1 MPQKKFQRKDILGIA
16 FEPWETELVMSVN
29 CHITNL
35 INECNAA
42 VFIADTYQRIERGA
56 KDKLNRLK
64 LKYDS
69 KVFDSNDGLQ
79 EWQNEYNPEID
90 YETDLRKW
98 FQKNRI
104 TVSSRVLEK
113 SDHIFS
119 CFERSPFYKP
129 MTDRQKA
136 AILYFYIQKVERCLN
151 EFKPT
156 IVWTIERNYLVKN
169 IFYALCK
176 SRSIA
181 MLTLVHS
188 RLKDKWFFSQEFVA
202 YAEHSETAEDLSRNV
217 SIYDHTRFHHN
228 NEISTDA
235 SLCIQGWR
243 ERFHDDA
250 TLYHGATQIQSEL
263 IKKEKNNR
271 FLRIIISSK
280 NTFLALLRLWRSEFF
295 YVSNFQKK
303 AFYKHVCWR
312 VSLYYINQLYRKSL
326 YSICGYPYKI
336 KTVPTVPFFYYPL
349 HYRPESSTLT
359 LGRGLSDE
367 LAIANILPFLPHGTV
382 LAIKENPL
390 MIEDRPRSFYRDLLK
405 DSRIVLVDPL
415 VSSQQMILECLGVI
429 SVSGTALLEAKLMD
443 KPAHAIGKPEFFRC
457 LDSQG
462 IDMIESFLVG
472 CLNNSLNT
480 SSLKAER
487 YVHSVF
493 SNGCSLDL
501 GWDVLKE
508 DNLPKATYVIADMLV
523 KNFNNLEVHL
533 RDEQC

>member
-1 MPQKKFQRKDILGIA
+1 MHQKKDILGIA

-29 CHITNL
+29 SHIVNV

-42 VFIADTYQRIERGA
+42 VFIADTYQRIERRA
-56 KDKLNRLK
+56 KSKLNRLK
-64 LKYDS
+64 VEYNS

-90 YETDLRKW
+90 YESDLRKW
-98 FQKNRI
+98 FQKNKI
-104 TVSSRVLEK
+104 SVSSRVLEK

-119 CFERSPFYKP
+119 CFERSPYYKP

-136 AILYFYIQKVERCLN
+136 AILYFYIQKVEQCLD
-151 EFKPT
+151 EFKPA
-156 IVWTIERNYLVKN
+156 IVWTIERNYLAKN

-176 SRSIA
+176 SRSIP
-181 MLTLVHS
+181 MFTLVHS
-188 RLKDKWFFSQEFVA
+188 RLKNKWFFSQEFVA
-202 YAEHSETAEDLSRNV
+202 YTEHGKTREDLSCNV
-217 SIYDHTRFHHN
+217 STYAHPGFHLN
-228 NEISTDA
+228 NKISTDA
-235 SLCIQGWR
+235 SLYIQDWR
-243 ERFHDDA
+243 ERFRDGA
-250 TLYHGATQIQSEL
+250 TTLYYGATQIQTEF
-263 IKKEKNNR
+263 IIKEKKNK
-271 FLRIIISSK
+271 FLHIIIHSK

-295 YVSNFQKK
+295 YVSNFRKK

-312 VSLYYINQLYRKSL
+312 VSLYYINQLYRKYL
-326 YSICGYPYKI
+326 HVTYGYPFKI

-359 LGRGLSDE
+359 LGRGLNDE

-382 LAIKENPL
+382 LAVKENPL
-390 MIEDRPRSFYRDLLK
+390 MIEDRPRSFYRDFLN

-415 VSSQQMILECLGVI
+415 VSSQQMILECLGVL
-429 SVSGTALLEAKLMD
+429 SVSGTALLEAKLIG
-443 KPAHAIGKPEFFRC
+443 KPAHAIGEPEFFRC

-472 CLNNSLNT
+472 CLNNSLGT
-480 SSLKAER
+480 SSFKAER
-487 YVHSVF
+487 YVHSIF

-508 DNLPKATYVIADMLV
+508 DNLRKATHVIADMLME
-523 KNFNNLEVHL
+523 KFNNLEVSL
-533 RDEQC
+533 RDE